1 MMKVNIV
8 TGDVVSDKVSCHYQE
23 ASRSINE
30 KDGFYELMDKVLRS
44 EVLVGGDFN
53 GYVGSD
59 MGGFGQVHGGFW
71 DLTNK

>member
-1 MMKVNIV
+1 M
-8 TGDVVSDKVSCHYQE
+8 
-23 ASRSINE
+23 
-30 KDGFYELMDKVLRS
+30 
-44 EVLVGGDFN
+44 GGDFN

>member
-1 MMKVNIV
+1 MKVNIV
-8 TGDVVSDKVSCHYQE
+8 TGDVVSDKVSCYYQE
-23 ASRSINE
+23 AGRSINE
-30 KDGFYELMDKVLRS
+30 KDGFYKLMDQVLRS
-44 EVLVGGDFN
+44 EVLVGGDSN